1 MSYRNP
7 ALITPASNQV
17 FLDSINDASK
27 SLKRTGE
34 KIVEKKEK
42 AKVKEAQNDKF
53 LIELS
58 NKKEANAAT
67 FGNSLVDMTDEM
79 SGYMTKEFSGLND
92 RAFEILKEQ
101 QINGN
106 TDPALSKELA
116 QINLDMKNIN
126 GLSEDIFGV
135 TSVLQEMIANRDQVG
150 KTLFIKEDE
159 EGSIGRNEAII
170 YGFGGVE
177 DYKRGMK
184 KNEDGKTM
192 AYVVTPEGKEYMFD
206 PLTFKS
212 LVSDLTMEHVNAA
225 GAQYKAVAETIFKP
239 KSTDFQV
246 GMILN
251 TKTDN
256 EIIDGRIS
264 NNQIQELDTAKI
276 ERAKDLAFDTSRV
289 ALQTAKG
296 FKQSFE
302 QNLIDL
308 NFSPKMKEEWYALDG
323 DEKKQNAML
332 KMQTDK
338 LFYQSTKVES
348 IDTGMKNN
356 FGDIIYSYQ
365 RTLTGDTRNAT
376 PTEKAAYKDQLEQ
389 EAAER
394 MDKLTQ

>member
-17 FLDSINDASK
+17 FLDSINDASA

-79 SGYMTKEFSGLND
+79 SGYMTEEFSGLND

-101 QINGN
+101 QVNGN

-135 TSVLQEMIANRDQVG
+135 TSVLPEMIANRDQVG

-225 GAQYKAVAETIFKP
+225 GAQYDAVAETIFKS
-239 KSTDFQV
+239 KSTDFQA
-246 GMILN
+246 GMVLN
-251 TKTDN
+251 TRTDN

-264 NNQIQELDTAKI
+264 NNQVQELDKAKI
-276 ERAKDLAFDTSRV
+276 DRAKDLAFDTDRV

-296 FKQSFE
+296 FKQSVE
-302 QNLIDL
+302 QTLIDL
-308 NFSPKMKEEWYALDG
+308 RIDLKAWNDADG
-323 DEKKQNAML
+323 DEKEQNRLIKAAS
-332 KMQTDK
+332 DK
-338 LFYQSTKVES
+338 LFYAGIPGLEAIETYDEKGNVIPGGTTYERV
-348 IDTGMKNN
+348 IPGTP
-356 FGDIIYSYQ
+356 
-365 RTLTGDTRNAT
+365 RNANA
-376 PTEKAAYKDQLEQ
+376 TEKAAEKVRENQK
-389 EAAER
+389 
-394 MDKLTQ
+394 KLNELNTKN

>member
-17 FLDSINDASK
+17 FLDSINDASA
-27 SLKRTGE
+27 SIKRTGE

-101 QINGN
+101 QVNGN

-135 TSVLQEMIANRDQVG
+135 TSVLPEMIANRDQVG

-225 GAQYKAVAETIFKP
+225 GAQYDAVAETIFKS
-239 KSTDFQV
+239 KSTDFQA
-246 GMILN
+246 GMVLN
-251 TKTDN
+251 TRTDN

-264 NNQIQELDTAKI
+264 NNQVQELDKAKI
-276 ERAKDLAFDTSRV
+276 DRAKDLAFDTDRV

-296 FKQSFE
+296 FKQSVE
-302 QNLIDL
+302 QTLIDL
-308 NFSPKMKEEWYALDG
+308 RIDLKAWNDADG
-323 DEKKQNAML
+323 DEKEQNRLIKAAS
-332 KMQTDK
+332 DK
-338 LFYQSTKVES
+338 LFYAGIPGLEAIETYDEKGNVIPGGTTYERV
-348 IDTGMKNN
+348 IRGAP
-356 FGDIIYSYQ
+356 
-365 RTLTGDTRNAT
+365 RNITA
-376 PTEKAAYKDQLEQ
+376 TEKAAEKVRENQ
-389 EAAER
+389 R
-394 MDKLTQ
+394 KLNELNTEN

>member
-67 FGNSLVDMTDEM
+67 FDASLVDMTDEM
-79 SGYMTKEFSGLND
+79 SGYMTEEFSGLND

-101 QINGN
+101 QVNGN

-225 GAQYKAVAETIFKP
+225 GAQYDAVAETIFKS
-239 KSTDFQV
+239 KSTDFQA
-246 GMILN
+246 GMVLN
-251 TKTDN
+251 TRTDN

-264 NNQIQELDTAKI
+264 NNQVQELDKAKI
-276 ERAKDLAFDTSRV
+276 DRAKDLAFDTDRV

-296 FKQSFE
+296 FKQSVE
-302 QNLIDL
+302 QTLIDL
-308 NFSPKMKEEWYALDG
+308 RIDLKAWNDADG
-323 DEKKQNAML
+323 DEKEQNRLIKAAS
-332 KMQTDK
+332 DK
-338 LFYQSTKVES
+338 LFYAGIPGLEAIETYDEKGNVIPGGTTYERV
-348 IDTGMKNN
+348 IPGTP
-356 FGDIIYSYQ
+356 
-365 RTLTGDTRNAT
+365 RNANA
-376 PTEKAAYKDQLEQ
+376 TEKAAEKVRENQK
-389 EAAER
+389 
-394 MDKLTQ
+394 KLNELNTKN

>member
-17 FLDSINDASK
+17 FLDSINDASA
-27 SLKRTGE
+27 SIKRTGE

-67 FGNSLVDMTDEM
+67 FGSSLVDMTDEM
-79 SGYMTKEFSGLND
+79 SGYMTEEFSGLND

-101 QINGN
+101 QVNGN

-135 TSVLQEMIANRDQVG
+135 TSVLPEMIANRDQVG

-225 GAQYKAVAETIFKP
+225 GAQYDAVAETIFKS
-239 KSTDFQV
+239 KSTDFQA
-246 GMILN
+246 GMVLN
-251 TKTDN
+251 TRSDN

-264 NNQIQELDTAKI
+264 NNQIQELDKAKI
-276 ERAKDLAFDTSRV
+276 DRAKDLAFDTDRV

-296 FKQSFE
+296 FKQSVE
-302 QNLIDL
+302 QTLIDL
-308 NFSPKMKEEWYALDG
+308 RIDLKAWNDADG
-323 DEKKQNAML
+323 DEKEQNRLIKAAS
-332 KMQTDK
+332 DK
-338 LFYQSTKVES
+338 LFYAGIPGLEAIETYDEKGNVIPGGTTYERV
-348 IDTGMKNN
+348 IPGTP
-356 FGDIIYSYQ
+356 
-365 RTLTGDTRNAT
+365 RNANA
-376 PTEKAAYKDQLEQ
+376 TEKAAEKVRENQK
-389 EAAER
+389 
-394 MDKLTQ
+394 KLNELNTKN

>member
-17 FLDSINDASK
+17 FLDSINNASA

-34 KIVEKKEK
+34 KIQEKKEK

-67 FGNSLVDMTDEM
+67 FNSSLVDMTDEM
-79 SGYMTKEFSGLND
+79 SGYMTEEFSGLND

-101 QINGN
+101 QVNGN

-116 QINLDMKNIN
+116 QINLDMININ
-126 GLSEDIFGV
+126 GLSEDILGV
-135 TSVLQEMIANRDQVG
+135 TSVLPEMIANRDQVG

-159 EGSIGRNEAII
+159 EGSTGRNKAII

-177 DYKRGMK
+177 DYERGMK
-184 KNEDGKTM
+184 KVDGKTM
-192 AYVVTPEGKEYMFD
+192 AYVVTPKGKEYVFD

-225 GAQYKAVAETIFKP
+225 GAQYDAVAETIFKP
-239 KSTDFQV
+239 KSTDFQA
-246 GMILN
+246 GMVLN
-251 TKTDN
+251 TRKDN

-264 NNQIQELDTAKI
+264 NNQIQELDKAKI
-276 ERAKDLAFDTSRV
+276 DRAKDLAFDTSRV

-296 FKQSFE
+296 FKQSVK
-302 QNLIDL
+302 QTLIDL
-308 NFSPKMKEEWYALDG
+308 RIDLKAWNDADGNEEEQNRLIKAASDELFYAGIPGLEAIETY
-323 DEKKQNAML
+323 DEKGNVIPGG
-332 KMQTDK
+332 TT
-338 LFYQSTKVES
+338 YERV
-348 IDTGMKNN
+348 IPGV
-356 FGDIIYSYQ
+356 
-365 RTLTGDTRNAT
+365 TRNAT
-376 PTEKAAYKDQLEQ
+376 ATEKAAEKARENQKKFDELNTEN
-389 EAAER
+389 
-394 MDKLTQ
+394 

>member
-101 QINGN
+101 QVNGN

-159 EGSIGRNEAII
+159 DGKIGRNEAII

-184 KNEDGKTM
+184 KVDGKTM
-192 AYVVTPEGKEYMFD
+192 AYVITPDNKEYVFD

-225 GAQYKAVAETIFKP
+225 GAQYDAVAETIFKP
-239 KSTDFQV
+239 KSTDFQA
-246 GMILN
+246 GMVLN
-251 TKTDN
+251 TRSDN

-264 NNQIQELDTAKI
+264 NNQIQELDKAKI
-276 ERAKDLAFDTSRV
+276 DRAKDLAFDTDRV

-296 FKQSFE
+296 FKQSVE
-302 QNLIDL
+302 QTLIDL
-308 NFSPKMKEEWYALDG
+308 RISLDDWNDADG
-323 DEKKQNAML
+323 DETKENKLIKKASTDLFMAGIPGL
-332 KMQTDK
+332 KAIETYDEK
-338 LFYQSTKVES
+338 GNVIPGGTTYERV
-348 IDTGMKNN
+348 IRGAP
-356 FGDIIYSYQ
+356 
-365 RTLTGDTRNAT
+365 RNITA
-376 PTEKAAYKDQLEQ
+376 TEKAAEKVRENQK
-389 EAAER
+389 
-394 MDKLTQ
+394 KLNELNTEN

>member
-101 QINGN
+101 QVNGN

-135 TSVLQEMIANRDQVG
+135 TSVLPEMIANRDQVG

-225 GAQYKAVAETIFKP
+225 GAQYDAVAETIFKS
-239 KSTDFQV
+239 KSTDFQA
-246 GMILN
+246 GMVLN
-251 TKTDN
+251 TRTDN

-264 NNQIQELDTAKI
+264 NNQVQELDKAKI
-276 ERAKDLAFDTSRV
+276 DRAKDLAFDTDRV

-296 FKQSFE
+296 FKQSVE
-302 QNLIDL
+302 QTLIDL
-308 NFSPKMKEEWYALDG
+308 RIDLKAWNDADG
-323 DEKKQNAML
+323 DEKEQNRLIKAAS
-332 KMQTDK
+332 DK
-338 LFYQSTKVES
+338 LFYAGIPGLEAIETYDEKGNVIPGGTTYERV
-348 IDTGMKNN
+348 IPGTP
-356 FGDIIYSYQ
+356 
-365 RTLTGDTRNAT
+365 RNANA
-376 PTEKAAYKDQLEQ
+376 TEKAAEKVRENQK
-389 EAAER
+389 
-394 MDKLTQ
+394 KLNELNTKN

>member
-17 FLDSINDASK
+17 FLDSINDASA

-67 FGNSLVDMTDEM
+67 FGSSLVDMTDEM
-79 SGYMTKEFSGLND
+79 SGYMTEEFSGLND

-101 QINGN
+101 QVNGN

-135 TSVLQEMIANRDQVG
+135 TSVLPEMIANRDQVG

-225 GAQYKAVAETIFKP
+225 GAQYDAVAETIFKS
-239 KSTDFQV
+239 KSTDFQA
-246 GMILN
+246 GMVLN
-251 TKTDN
+251 TRTDN

-264 NNQIQELDTAKI
+264 NNQVQELDKAKI
-276 ERAKDLAFDTSRV
+276 DRAKDLAFDTDRV

-296 FKQSFE
+296 FKQSVE
-302 QNLIDL
+302 QTLIDL
-308 NFSPKMKEEWYALDG
+308 RIDLKAWNDADG
-323 DEKKQNAML
+323 DEKEQNRLIKAAS
-332 KMQTDK
+332 DK
-338 LFYQSTKVES
+338 LFYAGIPGLEAIETYDEKGNVIPGGTTYERV
-348 IDTGMKNN
+348 IPGTP
-356 FGDIIYSYQ
+356 
-365 RTLTGDTRNAT
+365 RNANA
-376 PTEKAAYKDQLEQ
+376 TEKAAEKVRENQK
-389 EAAER
+389 
-394 MDKLTQ
+394 KLNELNTKN

>member
-17 FLDSINDASK
+17 FLDSINDASA
-27 SLKRTGE
+27 SIKRTGE

-67 FGNSLVDMTDEM
+67 FGSSLVDMTDEM
-79 SGYMTKEFSGLND
+79 SGYMTEEFSGLND

-101 QINGN
+101 QVNGN

-135 TSVLQEMIANRDQVG
+135 TSVLPEMIANRDQVG

-225 GAQYKAVAETIFKP
+225 GAQYDAVAETIFKS
-239 KSTDFQV
+239 KSTDFQA
-246 GMILN
+246 GMVLN
-251 TKTDN
+251 TRTDN

-264 NNQIQELDTAKI
+264 NNQVQELDKAKI
-276 ERAKDLAFDTSRV
+276 DRAKDLAFDTDRV

-296 FKQSFE
+296 FKQSVE
-302 QNLIDL
+302 QTLIDL
-308 NFSPKMKEEWYALDG
+308 RIDLKAWNDADG
-323 DEKKQNAML
+323 DEKEQNRLIKAAS
-332 KMQTDK
+332 DK
-338 LFYQSTKVES
+338 LFYAGIPGLEAIETYDEKGNVIPGGTTYERV
-348 IDTGMKNN
+348 IPGTP
-356 FGDIIYSYQ
+356 
-365 RTLTGDTRNAT
+365 RNANA
-376 PTEKAAYKDQLEQ
+376 TEKAAEKVRENQK
-389 EAAER
+389 
-394 MDKLTQ
+394 KLNELNTKN

>member
-159 EGSIGRNEAII
+159 DGKIGRNEAII

-225 GAQYKAVAETIFKP
+225 GAQYDAVAETIFKP
-239 KSTDFQV
+239 KSTDFQA
-246 GMILN
+246 GMVLN
-251 TKTDN
+251 TRSDN

-264 NNQIQELDTAKI
+264 NNQIQELDKAKI
-276 ERAKDLAFDTSRV
+276 DRAKDLAFDTDRV

-296 FKQSFE
+296 FKQSVE
-302 QNLIDL
+302 QTLIDL
-308 NFSPKMKEEWYALDG
+308 RIDLKAWNDADG
-323 DEKKQNAML
+323 DEKEQNRLIKAAS
-332 KMQTDK
+332 DE
-338 LFYQSTKVES
+338 LFYAGIPGIKPIETYDEKGNVIPGGTTYERV
-348 IDTGMKNN
+348 IRGAP
-356 FGDIIYSYQ
+356 
-365 RTLTGDTRNAT
+365 RNAT
-376 PTEKAAYKDQLEQ
+376 ATEKAAEKARENQNKFDELNTEN
-389 EAAER
+389 
-394 MDKLTQ
+394 

>member
-7 ALITPASNQV
+7 ALIAPVDNKG
-17 FLDSINDASK
+17 FLDAFGQASSSVK
-27 SLKRTGE
+27 EMVKDR
-34 KIVEKKEK
+34 KEKKEK
-42 AKVKEAQNDKF
+42 EKVKEAQNDKF

-67 FGNSLVDMTDEM
+67 FDASLVDMTDEM
-79 SGYMTKEFSGLND
+79 SGYMTEEFSGLND

-101 QINGN
+101 QVNGN

-126 GLSEDIFGV
+126 GLSEDILGV
-135 TSVLQEMIANRDQVG
+135 TSVLPEMIANRDQVG

-159 EGSIGRNEAII
+159 EGSTGRNEAII
-170 YGFGGVE
+170 YGFGGVK

-225 GAQYKAVAETIFKP
+225 GAQYDAVAETIFKS
-239 KSTDFQV
+239 KSTDFQA
-246 GMILN
+246 GMVLN
-251 TKTDN
+251 TRTDN

-264 NNQIQELDTAKI
+264 NNQVQELDKAKI
-276 ERAKDLAFDTSRV
+276 DRAKDLAFDTDRV

-296 FKQSFE
+296 FKQSVE
-302 QNLIDL
+302 QTLIDL
-308 NFSPKMKEEWYALDG
+308 RIDLKAWNDADG
-323 DEKKQNAML
+323 DEKEQNRLIKAAS
-332 KMQTDK
+332 DK
-338 LFYQSTKVES
+338 LFYAGIPGLEAIETYDEKGNVIPGGTTYERVIPGTS
-348 IDTGMKNN
+348 
-356 FGDIIYSYQ
+356 
-365 RTLTGDTRNAT
+365 RTAT
-376 PTEKAAYKDQLEQ
+376 ATEKAAEKVRENQK
-389 EAAER
+389 
-394 MDKLTQ
+394 KLNELNTKN